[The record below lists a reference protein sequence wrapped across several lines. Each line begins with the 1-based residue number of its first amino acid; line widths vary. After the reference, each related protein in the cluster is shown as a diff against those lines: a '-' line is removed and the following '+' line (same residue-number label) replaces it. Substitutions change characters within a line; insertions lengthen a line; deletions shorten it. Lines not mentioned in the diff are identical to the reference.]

1 NFWEELLDGHLMP
14 SFDPRRSQTNDVVR
28 QAIIPSSRVGRGGR
42 ALVDIWEKEP
52 VLPDNMVTHHW
63 TNSFANLVAAML
75 ADALQEPTY
84 APLAE
89 KLCSRSGCHA
99 LRRRLEE
106 TNRIDATYWVCAVSV
121 NQHASICGGY
131 GPEPPEGTPQWT
143 LWDEKRHDS
152 VTQQRFRLCNCEEP
166 KRLSHRDATCELNK
180 FDDMIRFLSQRV
192 TTFEHLLVVDQHFD
206 VLYRA
211 WCVAEIV
218 EGNALGIPAKI
229 KVYSQNAVDCNYDRL
244 SLLDVRQCSA
254 SSQEDKDFILQ
265 KIGNIQA
272 FNLKLQQLVFSSE
285 GLFSDWVDGKERS
298 RLVGRIWRR
307 SACHS
312 RFLRGHSCS
321 SSEEDLPSDSSGVST
336 SEASES
342 SELSESGQ

>member
-1 NFWEELLDGHLMP
+1 
-14 SFDPRRSQTNDVVR
+14 
-28 QAIIPSSRVGRGGR
+28 
-42 ALVDIWEKEP
+42 
-52 VLPDNMVTHHW
+52 
-63 TNSFANLVAAML
+63 
-75 ADALQEPTY
+75 
-84 APLAE
+84 
-89 KLCSRSGCHA
+89 
-99 LRRRLEE
+99 
-106 TNRIDATYWVCAVSV
+106 
-121 NQHASICGGY
+121 
-131 GPEPPEGTPQWT
+131 
-143 LWDEKRHDS
+143 
-152 VTQQRFRLCNCEEP
+152 
-166 KRLSHRDATCELNK
+166 
-180 FDDMIRFLSQRV
+180 MIRFLSQRV

-285 GLFSDWVDGKERS
+285 GGGLQNAFFGGSHTRFVQFQWPESILTTPFFPSSEVSCPSSPFPKPPLSRGLFSDWVDGKERS